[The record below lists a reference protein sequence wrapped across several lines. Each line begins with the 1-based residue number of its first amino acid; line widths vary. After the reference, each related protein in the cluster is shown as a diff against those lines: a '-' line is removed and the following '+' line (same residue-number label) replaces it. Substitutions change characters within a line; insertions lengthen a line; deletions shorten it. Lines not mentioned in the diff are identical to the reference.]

1 MKQFRAPAVSFL
13 LLVIVL
19 ALLTFLANCGGL
31 GSGNSNKPGSSGAL
45 SVTVAP
51 PSVSVAA
58 GTAFSA
64 FVATVTGTTNSSV
77 TWMVDNVPGGN
88 STTGTIDS
96 SGHYQA
102 PSVPGN
108 HTVSAVSMADP
119 SKSGSSQVTVTAA
132 FSVSISP
139 ASATVAAKATQQF
152 TATVTPIP
160 NLGVAWSVDGVAGG
174 NASVGTIDGN
184 GLYTAPAT
192 SGTHTI
198 TATSKDT
205 PTSTASAQVTIPAG
219 LSINP
224 AAARM
229 AVNASQQFVVTPT
242 DPSLLPVTWSVDGQA
257 GGSSA
262 SGTISSTGLYTA
274 PAAAGTHTITA
285 ASVANNALSA
295 TAQATIVVPDFGS
308 VSMLTYHNDGQRTG
322 LNPNETIL
330 NPSNVNASTFGK
342 QFSYPVDGQVYA
354 QPLFVSSLT
363 NISSGTH
370 NVVFVA
376 TEHNSVYAFD
386 ADGLSPNALWQKN
399 LGPSVPSKTVEGVSV
414 EKGITGTPVID
425 GTTDTLYVVAETQG
439 GIFKLHALDL
449 HDGSE
454 KFGGPVQVTA
464 TVAGTGFDNVN
475 GSITLEHS
483 CLQRPGLALVN
494 GIVFVAFGAC
504 PHGWLMGYNAASLQQ
519 VSKINTTPN
528 GGGGALWMG
537 GGAPATDG
545 LGNLYV
551 MTAVDFG
558 DPAPGFND
566 TFLKLNAADLSVL
579 DSFTPSNEAF
589 LRANDADLGS
599 GGPLILPDNASA
611 HPHEVVGGGKD
622 GRVFVLDRDHMGG
635 FNAPSNPACDNTS
648 TPPTTCDN
656 VVQTIPDIGNAQFD
670 NIFSTPAYFNGLV
683 YFHPQTATLQAFQY
697 SNGTLA
703 RVASASTT
711 FGDHGATPSV
721 SANGTSGGIV
731 WELQT
736 DAWST
741 NGPAILHASDAANV
755 TNELYNSSQAAGG
768 RDTAGPAV
776 KFTTPMIANGRVYVG
791 TGNQLDVYGLLT
803 H

>member
-1 MKQFRAPAVSFL
+1 LSLFVILSIFIL
-13 LLVIVL
+13 LSG
-19 ALLTFLANCGGL
+19 CGGL
-31 GSGNSNKPGSSGAL
+31 GSGKPGANGPI

-51 PSVSVAA
+51 ATVSVSIGSV
-58 GTAFSA
+58 FSA
-64 FVATVTGTTNSSV
+64 FVATVTGTTNTGV

-96 SGHYQA
+96 SGHYKA
-102 PSVPGN
+102 PSAPGN
-108 HTVSAVSMADP
+108 HTVTAVSMADP
-119 SKSGSSQVTVTAA
+119 SKSGSAQVTVTSA

-139 ASATVAAKATQQF
+139 PSATVAARAPQQF
-152 TATVTPIP
+152 TATVSPIP
-160 NLGVAWSVDGVAGG
+160 NLGVTWSVDGVTGG

-184 GLYTAPAT
+184 GLYTAPSV

-198 TATSKDT
+198 TATSKDDPNSSAT
-205 PTSTASAQVTIPAG
+205 AQVTVPAG
-219 LSINP
+219 LSITP
-224 AAARM
+224 TEARI
-229 AVNASQQFVVTPT
+229 AVNASQQFTVTPT
-242 DPSLLPVTWSVDGQA
+242 DPSVLPVTWSVDGQA

-262 SGTISSTGLYTA
+262 SGTISSTGFYTA
-274 PAAAGTHTITA
+274 PATAGTHTISA
-285 ASVANNALSA
+285 ASVANNAVSA
-295 TAQATIVVPDFGS
+295 TAPVTVVLPDFGS
-308 VSMLTYHNDGQRTG
+308 VTVLTYHNDGQRTG
-322 LNPNETIL
+322 LNANETIL
-330 NPSNVNASTFGK
+330 SPSNVNASSFGK

-354 QPLFVSSLT
+354 QPLFVSSLS
-363 NISSGTH
+363 NIAGSVH

-386 ADGLSPNALWQKN
+386 ADGLSPKALWQKN
-399 LGPSVPSKTVEGVSV
+399 FGPPVASSAVEGVSP

-464 TVAGTGFDNVN
+464 TVAGTGFDSVN
-475 GSITLEHS
+475 GSITLERS

-494 GIVFVAFGAC
+494 GVVFISFGGC
-504 PHGWLMGYNAASLQQ
+504 PHGWLLGYDAASLRQ
-519 VSKINTTPN
+519 VSKLNTTPN
-528 GGGGALWMG
+528 GGGGALWMS

-551 MTAVDFG
+551 MTGVDFG

-566 TFLKLNAADLSVL
+566 AFLKLRAADLSVL

-589 LRANDADLGS
+589 LRKNDADLGS
-599 GGPLILPDNASA
+599 GAPMLLPDNASA
-611 HPHEVVGGGKD
+611 HPHELVGGGKD

-635 FNAPSNPACDNTS
+635 FNPPTNPACDNTS
-648 TPPTTCDN
+648 TPPTSCDN

-670 NIFSTPAYFNGLV
+670 NIFETPAYFNGLV

-697 SNGTLA
+697 SNGTLS
-703 RVASASTT
+703 RVASASTI

-721 SANGTSGGIV
+721 SANGNSGGIV
-731 WELQT
+731 WELQV

-741 NGPAILHASDAANV
+741 NGPAVLHAAAAANV
-755 TNELYNSSQAAGG
+755 ATELYNSSQAANG

-776 KFTTPMIANGRVYVG
+776 KFTTPTVANGRVYVG
-791 TGNQLDVYGLLT
+791 TGNQLDVYGLLS

>member
-1 MKQFRAPAVSFL
+1 VKQFKAPVVI
-13 LLVIVL
+13 LLVIPL
-19 ALLTFLANCGGL
+19 FLIAGCGGL
-31 GSGNSNKPGSSGAL
+31 GHSNNPGSNGPIT
-45 SVTVAP
+45 VTVAP
-51 PSVSVAA
+51 ATVTISTGSI
-58 GTAFSA
+58 FSA
-64 FVATVTGTTNSSV
+64 FVATVTGTTNVSV
-77 TWMVDNVPGGN
+77 TWMVDNVAGGS

-96 SGHYQA
+96 SGHYKA
-102 PSVPGN
+102 PSAPGN
-108 HTVSAVSMADP
+108 HTVTAVSQADP
-119 SKSGSSQVTVTAA
+119 SKSGSAQVAVTAA

-139 ASATVAAKATQQF
+139 PSATVAAKATQQF
-152 TATVTPIP
+152 TGTVSPTP
-160 NLGVAWSVDGVAGG
+160 NLGVAWSVDSVAGG

-184 GLYTAPAT
+184 GLYTAPTT
-192 SGTHTI
+192 SGAHTI
-198 TATSKDT
+198 TATSKDD
-205 PTSTASAQVTIPAG
+205 PNSSASAQVTVPAG

-224 AAARM
+224 SAARV
-229 AVNASQQFVVTPT
+229 AVNASQQFTVTPT

-262 SGTISSTGLYTA
+262 SGAISSTGLYTA
-274 PAAAGTHTITA
+274 PASAGTHTISA
-285 ASVANNALSA
+285 ASVANNTLSA
-295 TAQATIVVPDFGS
+295 TSQVTVVVPDFGS
-308 VSMLTYHNDGQRTG
+308 VSVLTYHNDGARTG
-322 LNPNETIL
+322 LNAGETIL
-330 NPSNVNASTFGK
+330 NPTNVKASSFGK

-354 QPLFVSSLT
+354 QPLFVSSLS
-363 NISSGTH
+363 NIAGGTH

-399 LGPSVPSKTVEGVSV
+399 FGPSVPSSTVEGVSP

-454 KFGGPVQVTA
+454 KFGGPAQVTA
-464 TVAGTGFDNVN
+464 TVAGTGFDSVN

-494 GIVFVAFGAC
+494 GIVFIGFGAC
-504 PHGWLMGYNAASLQQ
+504 PHGWLLGYNAASLQQ
-519 VSKINTTPN
+519 VSKLNTTPN

-545 LGNLYV
+545 LGNLYLI
-551 MTAVDFG
+551 TGVDFG

-566 TFLKLNAADLSVL
+566 TVLKLSAADLSVL

-599 GGPLILPDNASA
+599 GAAMVLPDNASA
-611 HPHEVVGGGKD
+611 HPHELVGGGKD
-622 GRVFVLDRDHMGG
+622 GRVFVLDRSHMGG
-635 FNAPSNPACDNTS
+635 FNPPTNPACDNTS
-648 TPPTTCDN
+648 TPPASCDN

-670 NIFSTPAYFNGLV
+670 NIFGAPAYFNGLV

-711 FGDHGATPSV
+711 FGDHGATPSI
-721 SANGTSGGIV
+721 SANGSSGGVV
-731 WELQT
+731 WELQV

-741 NGPAILHASDAANV
+741 NGPAVVHAFDAANV
-755 TNELYNSSQAAGG
+755 ATELYNSSQAANG

-776 KFTTPMIANGRVYVG
+776 KFTTPTIANGRVYVG
-791 TGNQLDVYGLLT
+791 TGNALDVYGLLS

>member
-1 MKQFRAPAVSFL
+1 MKQFRAPVASFL
-13 LLVIVL
+13 LLVVVL
-19 ALLTFLANCGGL
+19 ALLTFLADCAGL
-31 GSGNSNKPGSSGAL
+31 GKSNKPGSNGPV
-45 SVTVAP
+45 SVTVSPATAT
-51 PSVSVAA
+51 VST
-58 GTAFSA
+58 GSIFSA
-64 FVATVTGTTNSSV
+64 FVATVVGTTNTSV
-77 TWMVDNVPGGN
+77 AWMVDNVPGGN

-96 SGHYQA
+96 SGHYKA
-102 PSVPGN
+102 PSAPGN
-108 HTVSAVSMADP
+108 HTVTAVSAADS
-119 SKSGSSQVTVTAA
+119 SKTGSAQVTVTQA

-139 ASATVAAKATQQF
+139 GSATIAAKATQQF

-192 SGTHTI
+192 SGTHTV
-198 TATSKDT
+198 TATSKDS
-205 PTSTASAQVTIPAG
+205 PTSSASAQVTVPGG

-224 AAARM
+224 SAARV
-229 AVNASQQFVVTPT
+229 ATSASQQFTITPT
-242 DPSLLPVTWSVDGQA
+242 DPSLVPVTWSVDGQA
-257 GGSSA
+257 GGSST
-262 SGTISSTGLYTA
+262 SGTISNTGLYTA
-274 PAAAGTHTITA
+274 PAAAGAHTISAT
-285 ASVANNALSA
+285 SVANSTLSA
-295 TAQATIVVPDFGS
+295 TARVTVVLPDFGS
-308 VSMLTYHNDGQRTG
+308 VAVLTYHNDGQRTG
-322 LNPNETIL
+322 LNANETIL
-330 NPSNVNASTFGK
+330 NPSNVNVSTFGK

-354 QPLFVSSLT
+354 QPLFVSSLS
-363 NISSGTH
+363 NIAGGTH

-399 LGPSVPSKTVEGVSV
+399 LGPSVPSKTVEGVSI

-439 GIFKLHALDL
+439 GVFKLHALDL

-454 KFGGPVQVTA
+454 KFGGPTQVTA
-464 TVAGTGFDNVN
+464 TVAGTGFDSVN
-475 GSITLEHS
+475 GSVTLEHS

-494 GIVFVAFGAC
+494 GIVFIAFGGC
-504 PHGWLMGYNAASLQQ
+504 PHGWLMGYNAAFLQQ
-519 VSKINTTPN
+519 VNKMNTTPN

-545 LGNLYV
+545 LGNLYL
-551 MTAVDFG
+551 MTGVDFG

-599 GGPLILPDNASA
+599 GAPMVLPDNASA
-611 HPHEVVGGGKD
+611 HPHELVGGGKD

-635 FNAPSNPACDNTS
+635 FNPPSNPACDGTS
-648 TPPTTCDN
+648 TPPTSCDN

-670 NIFSTPAYFNGLV
+670 NIFGTPAYFNGLV
-683 YFHPQTATLQAFQY
+683 YFHPQTSTLQAFQY
-697 SNGTLA
+697 NNGTLA
-703 RVASASTT
+703 RTASASTT
-711 FGDHGATPSV
+711 FGDHGATPSI

-741 NGPAILHASDAANV
+741 NGPAVLHASDA
-755 TNELYNSSQAAGG
+755 TNIATELYNSSQAVNG
-768 RDTAGPAV
+768 RDAAGPAI
-776 KFTTPMIANGRVYVG
+776 KFTTPTIANGRVYVG
-791 TGNQLDVYGLLT
+791 TGNQLDVYGLLS